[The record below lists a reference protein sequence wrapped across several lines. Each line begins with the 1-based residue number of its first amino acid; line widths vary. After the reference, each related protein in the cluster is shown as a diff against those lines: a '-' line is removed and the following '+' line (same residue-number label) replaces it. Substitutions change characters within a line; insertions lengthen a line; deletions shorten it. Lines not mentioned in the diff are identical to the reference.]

1 MTNFHPLF
9 VHFPIALLSIS
20 WIFDLLGTILRK
32 EELTRAGWWTQL
44 SGTIALL
51 AALATGL
58 GAKASVS
65 VPAAGAGHLARHE
78 QVAFVAAALFL
89 VHLYLRIRLQRT
101 PGRRMTPALLVL
113 SLVGLLL
120 IWLGAWLGG
129 ELVYRFGVGVHTSP
143 ERAF

>member
-1 MTNFHPLF
+1 MTNIHPFL

-20 WIFDLLGTILRK
+20 WVFDLLGTILHK

-44 SGTIALL
+44 SGTIGLL
-51 AALATGL
+51 AALVTGL

-78 QVAFVAAALFL
+78 QVAFVAAAVFL
-89 VHLYLRIRLQRT
+89 VHLYWRIRLQHT

-113 SLVGLLL
+113 SLVGLVL
-120 IWLGAWLGG
+120 IWFGAWLGG
-129 ELVYRFGVGVHTSP
+129 ELVYRFGVGVHMGLETVY
-143 ERAF
+143 